1 MQAEKSF
8 LYKAT
13 TLFPIKLGYC
23 KMHQN
28 ENHYLLKISQV
39 LKTAY
44 FIIFGE
50 KKYAFK
56 NLILIPLFEKKF
68 RWEHVYNCVPRLLK
82 Y

>member
-28 ENHYLLKISQV
+28 KNHYLIEDITGVENS
-39 LKTAY
+39 
-44 FIIFGE
+44 IFYHFWR

-56 NLILIPLFEKKF
+56 NLILMPLFEKSSVGNLF
-68 RWEHVYNCVPRLLK
+68 TTVCLVF
-82 Y
+82 